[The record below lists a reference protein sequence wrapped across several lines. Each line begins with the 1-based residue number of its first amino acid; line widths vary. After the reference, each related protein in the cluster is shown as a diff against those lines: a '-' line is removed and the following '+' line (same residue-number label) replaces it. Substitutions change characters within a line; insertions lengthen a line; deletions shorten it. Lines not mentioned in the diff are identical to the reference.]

1 MLLALLL
8 ALLPVRPVT
17 DAPKLV
23 REAGQ
28 GRPAVLHFFATWC
41 DACREELPRLRP
53 AFRALPRQN
62 VGLLF
67 VSIDTPDKNAAVEEM
82 LARYELEGL
91 PALLLEAPD
100 PDPVAKAVGEK
111 HWDGT
116 LPATFVFDAKG
127 KLVKSFI
134 GRTDARALQ
143 AAVSKAGK

>member
-8 ALLPVRPVT
+8 AALPVRPVT
-17 DAPKLV
+17 DAPAIV
-23 REAGQ
+23 RDFGQ

-41 DACREELPRLRP
+41 EACKEEFPRLKP
-53 AFRALPRQN
+53 ALLGLPKRN
-62 VGLLF
+62 VGVLL

-82 LARYELEGL
+82 LAHYDLKAL
-91 PALLLEAPD
+91 PALLLDAPD

-111 HWDGT
+111 RWDGT
-116 LPATFVFDAKG
+116 LPATFVFDRHG

-143 AAVSKAGK
+143 AAVAKAK